1 MQASVAPVCFH
12 VFVGGFVFGDDF
24 LKIEDVCS
32 IYDICSFFSTYTI
45 FGSIFLHTKAR
56 KSRQNILNKTVYI
69 AKKNY
74 FTTF

>member
-32 IYDICSFFSTYTI
+32 KIATVQNCNVVILLL
-45 FGSIFLHTKAR
+45 SIQLR
-56 KSRQNILNKTVYI
+56 LII
-69 AKKNY
+69 I
-74 FTTF
+74 

>member
-32 IYDICSFFSTYTI
+32 KI
-45 FGSIFLHTKAR
+45 A
-56 KSRQNILNKTVYI
+56 TVQHC
-69 AKKNY
+69 NVVM
-74 FTTF
+74 FE